1 MLRYN
6 YYRPASVKEACELL
20 NRYQD
25 EAKVIAGGTDLL
37 VQVRS
42 EDKKLAGMK
51 AVIDITHINELRH
64 IHEAD
69 GVIKIGPIVTHDQIY
84 NSPMLRSAAPLL
96 PVACNT
102 VGSPQIRHRGTIGG
116 SICNASPA
124 ADPVPALVALDAE
137 VKLESVRGERVVP
150 MVSIF
155 ERPYKT
161 NIAADELLTEISFK
175 RLTDA
180 SKTAFIKLG
189 RRKALAIARMNVA
202 VVIELDDQGVV
213 TEARIAPGSVL
224 PTPGRVPEA
233 EAVLVG
239 QKPTPEL
246 IEMAGNKVAAAM
258 IEKSGVRWSTPYKE
272 PVIAVLTRR
281 ALNQA
286 LGVE

>member
-1 MLRYN
+1 MMRFN
-6 YYRPASVKEACELL
+6 YFRPASVKEACKLL
-20 NRYQD
+20 NQHQS
-25 EAKVIAGGTDLL
+25 EAKVIAGGTDLM
-37 VQVRS
+37 VQVRD

-51 AVIDITHINELRH
+51 TVIDVSHINELRY
-64 IHEAD
+64 IQEE
-69 GVIKIGPIVTHDQIY
+69 GNVIRIGAIVTHDQIFR
-84 NSPMLRSAAPLL
+84 SPILKSAAPLL
-96 PVACNT
+96 PEACNT

-124 ADPVPALVALDAE
+124 ADPVPALVALNAE

-150 MVSIF
+150 MVDIF
-155 ERPYKT
+155 EKPYKT
-161 NIAADELLTEISFK
+161 NIGADELLTEISFK
-175 RLTDA
+175 RLSDA

-202 VVIELDDQGVV
+202 VVLELDDQGIV

-224 PTPGRVPEA
+224 PRPGRVSEA
-233 EAVLVG
+233 EEVLIG
-239 QKPTPEL
+239 QKPTAEL
-246 IEMAGNKVAAAM
+246 IELASKKVSAVM
-258 IEKSGVRWSTPYKE
+258 IERSGIRWSTPYKE